1 MLKKSYEWTVLKKVI
16 AVTAIFM
23 VFLCGI
29 IVVLILSSRRAGLN
43 AEQDPPVKLS
53 YCEAEPKELCVLSFE
68 RGGPQ
73 NSFINFFVADR
84 KFQDFYLIVKT
95 EGRENRY
102 ECASNLKA
110 GTNVVCSGAPLSLQ
124 QTIEINIFA
133 SENNHLLWTG
143 AFFIEAFLISAS
155 EAQPTGT
162 AAIEPT
168 FTDEP
173 TETPTPENLTS
184 EDSTPE
190 GASTETPTIE
200 STQTAEPD

>member
-1 MLKKSYEWTVLKKVI
+1 MLKKSYEWTTLKKVI
-16 AVTAIFM
+16 TVTAVFM
-23 VFLCGI
+23 VLFCGI
-29 IVVLILSSRRAGLN
+29 IVMLILSSRRTNLN
-43 AEQDPPVKLS
+43 AEQDPPVKFS
-53 YCEAEPKELCVLSFE
+53 YCEAEPKELCILSFE

-102 ECASNLKA
+102 ECASNLKVR
-110 GTNVVCSGAPLSLQ
+110 TNVVCSGAPLSLK
-124 QTIEINIFA
+124 QTIEINIFS
-133 SENNHLLWTG
+133 SENNDLIGTG
-143 AFFIEAFLISAS
+143 VFFIEAFLVSAS

-162 AAIEPT
+162 ATIEPT

-173 TETPTPENLTS
+173 TETPTPETLTP
-184 EDSTPE
+184 ETSTPE
-190 GASTETPTIE
+190 GTATETPTIE

>member
-1 MLKKSYEWTVLKKVI
+1 MSKKSYEWTAFKKII
-16 AVTAIFM
+16 AATAIFI
-23 VFLCGI
+23 VFFCGI
-29 IVVLILSSRRAGLN
+29 IVVLILSSRRANLN
-43 AEQDPPVKLS
+43 AEQDPPVKFS
-53 YCEAEPKELCVLSFE
+53 YCEAEPKELCILSFE

-102 ECASNLKA
+102 ECASNLKVR
-110 GTNVVCSGAPLSLQ
+110 TNVVCSGAPLSLK
-124 QTIEINIFA
+124 QTIEINIFS
-133 SENNHLLWTG
+133 SENNHLIGTG
-143 AFFIEAFLISAS
+143 VFFIEAFLVSAS
-155 EAQPTGT
+155 EAQPTAT

-173 TETPTPENLTS
+173 TETPTPEIL
-184 EDSTPE
+184 TPE
-190 GASTETPTIE
+190 GTATETPSIE

>member
-1 MLKKSYEWTVLKKVI
+1 M
-16 AVTAIFM
+16 
-23 VFLCGI
+23 
-29 IVVLILSSRRAGLN
+29 LILSSRRARLN

-53 YCEAEPKELCVLSFE
+53 YCEAEPKGLCILSFE

-84 KFQDFYLIVKT
+84 KFQDFYLIVQT

-124 QTIEINIFA
+124 QTIEISVFA
-133 SENNHLLWTG
+133 SEDNHLLGTG

-162 AAIEPT
+162 ATIEPT

-173 TETPTPENLTS
+173 TETRTPETLTP
-184 EDSTPE
+184 ETSTPE
-190 GASTETPTIE
+190 GTSTETPTIE